1 MLGVLYMDIINKKNI
16 LKKEIFRTYM
26 LIYIGI
32 LLTNMMSETFGGL
45 ILFMFN
51 SFLSMLEL
59 NMINRGLI
67 ISLFT
72 IGIKMLP
79 VFPLVIG
86 EIRLYD
92 LTVQSNEV
100 ERELEIYSFQMR
112 ELELGIDEITIQD
125 IVERVKILPRSKQIE
140 ILNYVKDLSLNNS
153 VDTKKYLDIESLD
166 KESLD
171 LLISEIDDILY
182 PSYDSESEKGY
193 TRKKT
198 KNDNSITY

>member
-1 MLGVLYMDIINKKNI
+1 MIGVIYMDIINEKNR

-26 LIYIGI
+26 LIYIGL
-32 LLTNMMSETFGGL
+32 LLTNMISVAFDGTIFL
-45 ILFMFN
+45 IFN
-51 SFLSMLEL
+51 IFLSMLEL
-59 NMINRGLI
+59 DMINRELI

-79 VFPLVIG
+79 VFSLLIG
-86 EIRLYD
+86 KIRLYD

-100 ERELEIYSFQMR
+100 ERELEIYTFQMR
-112 ELELGIDEITIQD
+112 ELELGIDKITIED

-140 ILNYVKDLSLNNS
+140 ILNYVKDLALNNS
-153 VDTKKYLDIESLD
+153 VDTKKYLDIELLD
-166 KESLD
+166 KASLN
-171 LLISEIDDILY
+171 LLICEMNDILY

-198 KNDNSITY
+198 KNDNSTMY

>member
-140 ILNYVKDLSLNNS
+140 LLNYVKDLSLNNS
-153 VDTKKYLDIESLD
+153 VDTKKFLDIESLD

-182 PSYDSESEKGY
+182 PSYDSELEKGY